1 MPVTLTLTDSA
12 KFVRPYLKNQPISV
26 NGQEPGIMAGNIVL
40 QIALAAPL
48 KWRFNRRQFQFTC
61 NAAIPTTDYSVP
73 LPDFGYLETQWLA
86 DPTGKIFGMNGAT
99 SLGVDANASRPT
111 LIAPQYDDNLGN
123 ITFRIK
129 NTPDLAYTVF
139 GDYQRRPT
147 LLQSYA
153 SYWDVVPDD
162 FAHVYN
168 LGYLAFLSLL
178 VNDSRFP
185 VFERWFLSRILSLQD
200 GLDDQARDI
209 FLQNWMN
216 ATRSVARSQAS
227 TQMGSAG
234 RGT

>member
-1 MPVTLTLTDSA
+1 MPVSLTLTNSA
-12 KFVRPYLKNQPISV
+12 KFVKPYLKNQPISV
-26 NGQEPGIMAGNIVL
+26 NGQEPGVGAANVVL
-40 QIALAAPL
+40 QITLAAPMR
-48 KWRFNRRQFQFTC
+48 WRFNRRQFSFTC
-61 NAAIPTTDYSVP
+61 TALTTDYTVP
-73 LPDFGYLETQWLA
+73 LPDFGFMETQWII
-86 DPTGKIFGMNGAT
+86 DPDGNTTAMNGAT
-99 SLGVDANASRPT
+99 SLGVDAGKSRPT
-111 LIAPQYDDNLGN
+111 LIAPQYDDNYGN
-123 ITFRIK
+123 ITFRVK
-129 NTPDLAYTVF
+129 NTPDKTYTVF
-139 GDYQRRPT
+139 GDYQRKPS
-147 LLQSYA
+147 LLESYA

-216 ATRSVARSQAS
+216 ATRSVTRSQAM